1 MIMGREEAGDGVHV
15 CMVCVFMCGGEG
27 SVCGVSG
34 TVEVCDGLVWYP
46 LMCERP

>member
-1 MIMGREEAGDGVHV
+1 
-15 CMVCVFMCGGEG
+15 MVYMCAWSACTCSREG
-27 SVCGVSG
+27 SMCGVSG